1 MIKLF
6 DDWVIVV
13 DDLSYAL
20 ARDLGS
26 RIDKKTGKDRKNLKT
41 YGYYGSLAK
50 ALNAFAE
57 ELVRQELKD
66 NVATLDEAVHI
77 IRESNDRVEKLL
89 KEVLPS

>member
-41 YGYYGSLAK
+41 YGYYGSIAK
-50 ALNAFAE
+50 AIKAFSE

-66 NVATLDEAVHI
+66 NIATLDEAVRI
-77 IRESNDRVEKLL
+77 IRESNDRVKKLL

>member
-20 ARDLGS
+20 ARDLGA
-26 RIDKKTGKDRKNLKT
+26 RIDSKTGKERKNLKT
-41 YGYYGSLAK
+41 YGYYGSIAK
-50 ALNAFAE
+50 ALKAFSE

-66 NVATLDEAVHI
+66 NVATLDEAVHV
-77 IRESNDRVEKLL
+77 IRESNNKVEKLL